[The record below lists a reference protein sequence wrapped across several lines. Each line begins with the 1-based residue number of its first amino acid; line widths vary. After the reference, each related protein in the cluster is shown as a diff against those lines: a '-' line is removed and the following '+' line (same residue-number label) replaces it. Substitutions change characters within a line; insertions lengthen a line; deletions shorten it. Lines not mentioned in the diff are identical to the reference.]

1 MVGAWHSKEEGTGKE
16 MEADDAQR
24 TSNFSFFF
32 FLFLFDSKVDFIQG
46 NFFFFFF
53 FYFKVKFFQGNF
65 YNGVIGEQNLP
76 SPNISLGYK
85 LFPGENNQAPKG
97 SGRSFILPPVA

>member
-46 NFFFFFF
+46 N
-53 FYFKVKFFQGNF
+53 Y